1 MFDQGGLF
9 PLRSWDC
16 PVASPGFAELLDE
29 LDLRMEVFP
38 FSAFFDYFLLFRFWP
53 LLPKEIL
60 FLLNGQHKP
69 ASPLNI
75 FCSEPP
81 RIAVVSHVCSP
92 IFNPKEAPRRPKG
105 VQERGGD
112 PYKNLFD

>member
-1 MFDQGGLF
+1 MQRDASFLSPMARKFLLGFLFEPCLIRVGLF

-29 LDLRMEVFP
+29 LVLRMEVFP

-69 ASPLNI
+69 ASPLKY
-75 FCSEPP
+75 FLLRTTAYSGSFSCLL
-81 RIAVVSHVCSP
+81 P
-92 IFNPKEAPRRPKG
+92 IF
-105 VQERGGD
+105 
-112 PYKNLFD
+112 

>member
-29 LDLRMEVFP
+29 LVLRMEVFP

-60 FLLNGQHKP
+60 FLLSGQHKP
-69 ASPLNI
+69 ASPLKYLLLKTTAYSGS
-75 FCSEPP
+75 FSCLL
-81 RIAVVSHVCSP
+81 P
-92 IFNPKEAPRRPKG
+92 IF
-105 VQERGGD
+105 
-112 PYKNLFD
+112 